1 MGLNWAAVPVLPD
14 VDGYCLPRCCWCYA
28 AYALTPGQPC
38 HYCARAL
45 ALADTIA
52 YDSEGAVVAPEGDT
66 HD

>member
-1 MGLNWAAVPVLPD
+1 MELNNDPAIKVWSRMPI
-14 VDGYCLPRCCWCYA
+14 CRWCHA
-28 AYALTPGQPC
+28 AYALETDAPC

-52 YDSEGAVVAPEGDT
+52 YDGEGAVVAPEGDT